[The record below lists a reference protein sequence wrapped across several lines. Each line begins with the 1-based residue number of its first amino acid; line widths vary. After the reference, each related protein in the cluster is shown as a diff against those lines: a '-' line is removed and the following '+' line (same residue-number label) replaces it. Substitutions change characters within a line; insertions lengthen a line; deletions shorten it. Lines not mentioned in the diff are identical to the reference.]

1 MYFMQIRIYDD
12 DDDAAVPGMRE
23 RGSLWKVFFYM
34 CGATRENYG
43 EHRHRY
49 MMSKT
54 LQREYSEAVWLAI
67 SSSVIICIRATLW
80 ASEQSARRCLRTT
93 IALYFHLRLMA

>member
-1 MYFMQIRIYDD
+1 MQIRIYDD

-23 RGSLWKVFFYM
+23 RGALWKVFFCM
-34 CGATRENYG
+34 CGATRENSG

-80 ASEQSARRCLRTT
+80 ASEQSARRCLRTA
-93 IALYFHLRLMA
+93 IALYFHFRLMA